1 MRSVLNACT
10 VLCDTLVD
18 GVRLLFG
25 LPPLQPT
32 LEKLAFDT
40 PLTVRQASKLRIETR
55 RTYSALLRI
64 AQDNQLLF
72 DGSAPRSGQ
81 LSITPLTPGVI
92 TVQLE
97 LSRHF
102 GGAHNTVD
110 IETVFEPRPAGPAI
124 ERFTAPRRITFGDR
138 IAVAWDAPDAEHVR
152 IAQIEDA
159 NTHEDLYEPVGQ
171 VLLRPTRPGRVTL
184 RILAQT
190 PWGETIRTRTVK
202 VVPPRPRLELLRPA
216 KQSGLPGKELTYE
229 WRSTAA
235 LSVWLITPERVEPQQ
250 VADNGFLQVKLG
262 SEPSQFVLIARGYR
276 GIEHRAALHAIPS
289 PFADLE
295 TAP

>member
-1 MRSVLNACT
+1 MIGLLNAGT
-10 VLCDTLVD
+10 VLIDVLVD

-25 LPPLQPT
+25 LPPYPPT

-40 PLTVRQASKLRIETR
+40 PLTVRKASRLRIETR
-55 RTYSALLRI
+55 RTYSASMRI
-64 AQDNQLLF
+64 AQDNQFLF
-72 DGSAPRSGQ
+72 DGSSPRSGQ
-81 LSITPLTPGVI
+81 LSITPLTGGVI
-92 TVQLE
+92 TVHLE
-97 LSRHF
+97 LCRHF
-102 GGAHNTVD
+102 GGAHNTVE
-110 IETVFEPRPAGPAI
+110 IETVFEPRPAGPDI
-124 ERFTAPRRITFGDR
+124 ERFKAPRRITFGDR
-138 IAVAWDAPDAEHVR
+138 IAVAWDAPTAERVR
-152 IAQIEDA
+152 IALIED
-159 NTHEDLYEPVGQ
+159 THTQEDEYEPVGQ
-171 VLLRPTRPGRVTL
+171 VLLRPTRPGRLTL

-235 LSVWLITPERVEPQQ
+235 LSVWLITPERLEPQP

-262 SEPSQFVLIARGYR
+262 SEPAQYVLIARGYR
-276 GIEHRAALHAIPS
+276 GVERRAALHAIPS

-295 TAP
+295 SP